1 MIPRSVLIVLG
12 ALAGSSLLPAASVAD
27 GLPIGGGDTTSQGVL
42 APDGDRRYLAF
53 TGETETAVAKVATG
67 TGEAEDWLNIP
78 GRFTVPSVTLD
89 GITEGL
95 SADGRTLVLI
105 RPRITFPQERTE
117 LAVIDPQR
125 MRLIDRIRLDGD
137 FSYDAISPD
146 GDTAYLIEYVSGRD
160 YLRYDVRALDLQR
173 GHLRPDPIVDPREPE
188 EEMGGLPYDRLWTAN
203 GRWAYTLYASPGG
216 HPFVHALDTVG
227 RTAACIDLHM
237 LEGRG
242 HLDGFELG
250 FGPGGDELIVNGKEG
265 DPVALIDASN
275 WEVTE
280 ASGGSAA
287 EAATE
292 ADGGG
297 APVWALA
304 LAGLL
309 VAGLVFSLAW
319 KARTAS
325 RRNGLDLGLEERP
338 LELDGDE
345 DRRPGDR
352 LAEPEDV
359 VERKKTPVA

>member
-1 MIPRSVLIVLG
+1 MIRRWALIVLG
-12 ALAGSSLLPAASVAD
+12 ALAGSLLLPAESVAD

-53 TGETETAVAKVATG
+53 TGDSETTVAKVATG
-67 TGEAEDWLNIP
+67 TGAAEDWLHIP

-146 GDTAYLIEYVSGRD
+146 GETAYLIEYVSRRD
-160 YLRYDVRALDLQR
+160 YLRYDVRAYDLER
-173 GHLRPDPIVDPREPE
+173 DRLLPEPIVDPREPE
-188 EEMGGLPYDRLWTAN
+188 EEMGGLPYDRLQSAN

-242 HLDGFELG
+242 HLDGFDLA
-250 FGPGGDELIVNGKEG
+250 FGPGGDELIVNGKDG
-265 DPVALIDASN
+265 DPVASIDAST

-287 EAATE
+287 EAVTE
-292 ADGGG
+292 ANDGG

-304 LAGLL
+304 LGGLF
-309 VAGLVFSLAW
+309 VAGLVLSLAW
-319 KARTAS
+319 KSRRAS
-325 RRNGLDLGLEERP
+325 RRSGLDLGFEERP
-338 LELDGDE
+338 LELDGDQ
-345 DRRPGDR
+345 DRRAGDR
-352 LAEPEDV
+352 LAEQEEA